1 MEDIKLIKRLLI
13 VISILLVSVLGMQ
26 IFQLAKDYIGI
37 GAESE
42 MQKIKPGIVP
52 PELQPFADAKCGDG
66 TCGEV
71 EQKLG
76 ICPLDCEAAK

>member
-13 VISILLVSVLGMQ
+13 VISILLVLVFGMQ
-26 IFQLAKDYIGI
+26 IFQLVKDYT
-37 GAESE
+37 GADSAT
-42 MQKIKPGIVP
+42 QKIKPGIVP

-76 ICPLDCEAAK
+76 ICPLDCEAENN